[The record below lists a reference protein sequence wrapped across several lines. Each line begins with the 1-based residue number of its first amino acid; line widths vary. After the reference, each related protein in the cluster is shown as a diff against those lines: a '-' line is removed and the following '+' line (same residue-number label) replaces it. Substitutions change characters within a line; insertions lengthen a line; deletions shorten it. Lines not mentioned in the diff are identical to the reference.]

1 MLLLILML
9 LECKGYQRVFIMIL
23 TWLAGKSNRDN
34 IYALQNSIDYLEES
48 LEYFKKEEKYYLEE
62 AAKRL
67 EEAKVKHRANNR
79 AGGLYSYKMKVCYE
93 RAAQRVRDF
102 QISVHNDLI
111 ILEKLKKGAMQRLLQ
126 TDFRTQT
133 RENG

>member
-1 MLLLILML
+1 
-9 LECKGYQRVFIMIL
+9 MIL

-102 QISVHNDLI
+102 QISVHNDVRFSYFDYTGEA
-111 ILEKLKKGAMQRLLQ
+111 EKGSDAKVVA
-126 TDFRTQT
+126 
-133 RENG
+133 N